1 MLSPDLSAIKVPR
14 NQTAAMQLLQLYV
27 QSGHYYWT
35 SGVVLRSKLER
46 FIEKLSCFRI
56 GRDAPGRAYDKS
68 KKLASTHLVLLDAPG
83 ESLTWILVST
93 RGRCGLSDP
102 AAPALGVVK
111 DTRLAGQHL
120 LLKHYELLHMEK
132 RVKRRRLAK
141 FKQAR
146 DGRLQDVAE
155 ERTEAVTVTTWT
167 WRLTPARVREHEA
180 LIVAFAKQRDEAG
193 FAAELQALAMMPLF
207 SGIRGQVLKLYG
219 EAKKLSSKFKLDP
232 PTVPNLPYL
241 VKLPVYA
248 TPPTT
253 IADLQGSAQNLDRRV
268 R

>member
-1 MLSPDLSAIKVPR
+1 MAQMTVRQAAEQVGVSRQTMFRKIKDGTVSATVDHQGQKQIDS
-14 NQTAAMQLLQLYV
+14 AELLRVFGALQ
-27 QSGHYYWT
+27 
-35 SGVVLRSKLER
+35 
-46 FIEKLSCFRI
+46 
-56 GRDAPGRAYDKS
+56 APG
-68 KKLASTHLVLLDAPG
+68 V
-83 ESLTWILVST
+83 
-93 RGRCGLSDP
+93 
-102 AAPALGVVK
+102 APATGNDRQRLTQGV
-111 DTRLAGQHL
+111 
-120 LLKHYELLHMEK
+120 
-132 RVKRRRLAK
+132 AK

-180 LIVAFAKQRDEAG
+180 LIVAVAKQRDEAG
-193 FAAELQALAMMPLF
+193 LAAELQALAMMPLF

-219 EAKKLSSKFKLDP
+219 EAKKLSGKFKLQP
-232 PTVPNLPYL
+232 PTIPTLPYL